1 MERERQQSGGNGE
14 SRISRRDFLKMSA
27 AVGAGLAVGASGW
40 AAFGKMIAPARPAG
54 AVDAASPSASAA
66 GGARTDEAIPL
77 YGEHQPGIVT
87 PQQTYL
93 YLASFRITAASRDAV
108 VRLFRDWTKFADLS
122 SAGGAMRMG
131 DNPLLPPSD
140 TGETLGLPAARLTF
154 TFGFG
159 PTFFRQQDG
168 RDRFGAASQLPRYLR
183 DIPRM
188 PRDQLDPLM
197 SGGDVCVQVCA
208 EDQQVAFHAVRNLIR
223 LATGNAT
230 VNWLQEGFIS
240 AGTGG
245 QTPRNLFGFKDGTAN
260 ALHQTPDGYRNVVWA
275 GQDEPA
281 WLQGGTYMA
290 YRKVRMMLEVW
301 DRSSLTD
308 QEDTFGRRKESGAPY
323 GKTGEFDTVDAS
335 ALPVDAH
342 VRLAK
347 ESKQMIHRRGYS
359 YTDGIDPR
367 TGNVNAGLL
376 FISFQR
382 NPDDQLL
389 PMLKLM
395 QSRDALNE
403 YTAHVASGMFA
414 CSRGLKPGEYIG
426 QNILEA

>member
-1 MERERQQSGGNGE
+1 MERERNPDGM
-14 SRISRRDFLKMSA
+14 SRRDFLKLSA
-27 AVGAGLAVGASGW
+27 SVGVGLAVGASGL
-40 AAFGKMIAPARPAG
+40 AAIEKLAAPRARSAVGEPDAG
-54 AVDAASPSASAA
+54 NGTAS
-66 GGARTDEAIPL
+66 EAIPL
-77 YGEHQPGIVT
+77 YGEHQPGIIT
-87 PQQTYL
+87 PQQTYM
-93 YLASFRITAASRDAV
+93 YLASFRITAADRAV
-108 VRLFRDWTKFADLS
+108 VIRLFRDWTKFADLS
-122 SAGGAMRMG
+122 SAGGTMRTG

-140 TGETLGLPAARLTF
+140 TGETLDLPASRLTV

-159 PTFFRQQDG
+159 PTFFRRQDG
-168 RDRFGAASQLPRYLR
+168 KDRYGVAGQLPRYLQ

-188 PRDQLDPLM
+188 PRDQLDPLL

-208 EDQQVAFHAVRNLIR
+208 EDQQVAFHAVRNFIR
-223 LATGNAT
+223 LSTGTAS

-240 AGTGG
+240 GGSGG

-260 ALHQTPDGYRNVVWA
+260 ALHQTPEGYRDVVWA
-275 GQDEPA
+275 GSDEPA

-308 QEDTFGRRKESGAPY
+308 QEDTFGRHKESGAAY
-323 GKTGEFDTVDAS
+323 GKNGEFDPADPS
-335 ALPVDAH
+335 AMPTGAH

-347 ESKQMIHRRGYS
+347 ESKQLIHRRGYS

-367 TGNVNAGLL
+367 TGNINAGLL
-376 FISFQR
+376 FVSFQR
-382 NPDDQLL
+382 NPEEQFL

-403 YTAHVASGMFA
+403 YAVHVASGMFA
-414 CSRGLKPGEYIG
+414 CPRGLAPGEYIG